1 MRSNKGI
8 TLTSVLIYVIGLVIV
23 VGMLNTFSSYFFT
36 NVDEIVAEDSAQ
48 EQYSRFLA
56 YITKDINSEDLLV
69 AKTGVEFDKRYIMLK
84 FKDGIEHQYIIQ
96 NGNLYYLDI
105 RENVDKIINLCKN
118 VNDEQDAFIL
128 IDEVLNIYL
137 NIDGQNFS
145 TTLNVKI

>member
-8 TLTSVLIYVIGLVIV
+8 TLTSVLIYIIGLVIV
-23 VGMLNTFSSYFFT
+23 VGMLNSFSSYFFT

-48 EQYSRFLA
+48 EQYSRFLS

-69 AKTGVEFDKRYIMLK
+69 AKTGVEYDKRYITLK

-105 RENVDKIINLCKN
+105 KENVNKIINLCKN
-118 VNDEQDAFIL
+118 VNDEQDSFIL
-128 IDEVLNIYL
+128 IDEILNIYL

-145 TTLNVKI
+145 TSLNVR